1 MIRKHL
7 IIALLTLSAA
17 FCSPCAQAQRL
28 SDEDLQKALTEM
40 RNFKHSVFTKE
51 LQLTKDQQQKFF
63 DVYDAMDRE
72 LMVIG
77 NEVRDLERKTL
88 ADDKASDTECAAT
101 ARALFEQ
108 KKRESDVELKY
119 FDRLADVLTPRQLIK
134 LKSAERKIAMQL
146 ANYHG
151 RQQKAR
157 RAPADKK

>member
-7 IIALLTLSAA
+7 IIALISLSAA
-17 FCSPCAQAQRL
+17 FCSLNAQAQRL
-28 SDEDLQKALTEM
+28 SDDELQKALTEM

-51 LQLTKDQQQKFF
+51 LQLSKDQQQKFF

-77 NEVRDLERKTL
+77 NEVRDLERKTI
-88 ADDKASDTECAAT
+88 ADEKATDTECAAT
-101 ARALFEQ
+101 ARAQFEQ
-108 KKRESDVELKY
+108 KKRESEVELKY
-119 FDRLADVLTPRQLIK
+119 FDRLADVLTPRQLVK

-157 RAPADKK
+157 RTADKK

>member
-1 MIRKHL
+1 
-7 IIALLTLSAA
+7 
-17 FCSPCAQAQRL
+17 
-28 SDEDLQKALTEM
+28 
-40 RNFKHSVFTKE
+40 
-51 LQLTKDQQQKFF
+51 
-63 DVYDAMDRE
+63 MDRE